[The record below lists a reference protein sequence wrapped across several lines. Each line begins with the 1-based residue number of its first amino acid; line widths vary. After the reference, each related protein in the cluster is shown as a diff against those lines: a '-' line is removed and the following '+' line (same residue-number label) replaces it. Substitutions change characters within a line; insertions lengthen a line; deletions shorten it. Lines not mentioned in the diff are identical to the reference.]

1 MDSYYEPYFYLNIP
15 YNPGQPCYNITPEL
29 RENHIQEQTT
39 LKENYKVNNNESI
52 ENVEITS
59 LIPDI
64 SPSDQMQSISN
75 ASQTKINRKRKI
87 SIDIY
92 NDLESEIPLPSPYE
106 PELPFHNL
114 APNNPD
120 YLAYEKIISN
130 NSYKENK
137 EINNQ
142 DKEICDHKNP
152 INKTDNVQVEI
163 CGFKNTS
170 NDKESNK
177 PEMNENFGP
186 DSKYGGGSDQDIDE
200 ILESLGMKD
209 KITET
214 SIETPTGSEQTFN
227 EILESLG
234 MRDKIT
240 ETPTL
245 SISKMTND
253 KIAKNIETPLLISDH
268 SQPHKEQQV
277 QSSSKQRKSRT
288 KEKRKKRKSAKER
301 RKWKTKSNIENESRK
316 HLNEQKEQERT
327 AET

>member
-39 LKENYKVNNNESI
+39 LKEKYKVNNNEST

-106 PELPFHNL
+106 PELPFYNL

-120 YLAYEKIISN
+120 YLAYEKITSN

-142 DKEICDHKNP
+142 DKEICDPKNP

-163 CGFKNTS
+163 CGYKNTP
-170 NDKESNK
+170 NDK
-177 PEMNENFGP
+177 
-186 DSKYGGGSDQDIDE
+186 
-200 ILESLGMKD
+200 
-209 KITET
+209 KI
-214 SIETPTGSEQTFN
+214 
-227 EILESLG
+227 
-234 MRDKIT
+234 
-240 ETPTL
+240 
-245 SISKMTND
+245 
-253 KIAKNIETPLLISDH
+253 
-268 SQPHKEQQV
+268 
-277 QSSSKQRKSRT
+277 
-288 KEKRKKRKSAKER
+288 
-301 RKWKTKSNIENESRK
+301 
-316 HLNEQKEQERT
+316 
-327 AET
+327 

>member
-29 RENHIQEQTT
+29 RENHIQGQTT

-137 EINNQ
+137 EFNNQ

-186 DSKYGGGSDQDIDE
+186 DSKYGGGSDQDIDEILESLGMKDKTTETSIETPTGSDQDIDE

-277 QSSSKQRKSRT
+277 QSSSKQRKSR
-288 KEKRKKRKSAKER
+288 
-301 RKWKTKSNIENESRK
+301 
-316 HLNEQKEQERT
+316 
-327 AET
+327 